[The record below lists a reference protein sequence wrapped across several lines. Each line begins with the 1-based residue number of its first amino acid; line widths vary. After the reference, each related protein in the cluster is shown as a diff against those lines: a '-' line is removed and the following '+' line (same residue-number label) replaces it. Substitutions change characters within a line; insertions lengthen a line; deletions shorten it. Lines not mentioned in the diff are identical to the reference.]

1 MPSTNIP
8 GADNYALQ
16 SVLSAYS
23 DEAYTTAKK
32 LNSTGL
38 VGSNPLINKDTE
50 TFMGQLRWF
59 KPMNPVINVASI
71 VDATPGNR
79 TDYGSEFLNYIKTV
93 RTSGAMKVNM
103 KQVVTQSDGL
113 KKYGRDWGELR
124 AQDTHDGLLSV
135 LKGVAISEALL
146 GTGVASGQA
155 GLGGQTFENDPT
167 DKRYGFYVDLGSAVV
182 TDATAGNM
190 GAQRANAF
198 LNAVG
203 MAYKD
208 YEPEFFYLIVN
219 PAVMASLRSANL
231 IDDDRVQDGNISF
244 NTLFQGKFRLIQTRA
259 NQSLMGAELTKLNTG
274 AGVDIAGTRTS
285 FVCLPGAIAHEELT
299 IPEPVEMDT
308 DPKAYHGGGTTE
320 IWHRWGYVN
329 HPAGY
334 NWAGPSEDFVTN
346 AQYMSVNES
355 GTNMALTD
363 TAATTV
369 NVTGAWT
376 RKTNSALSLAI
387 LPIFHS

>member
-1 MPSTNIP
+1 
-8 GADNYALQ
+8 
-16 SVLSAYS
+16 
-23 DEAYTTAKK
+23 
-32 LNSTGL
+32 
-38 VGSNPLINKDTE
+38 
-50 TFMGQLRWF
+50 
-59 KPMNPVINVASI
+59 
-71 VDATPGNR
+71 
-79 TDYGSEFLNYIKTV
+79 
-93 RTSGAMKVNM
+93 
-103 KQVVTQSDGL
+103 
-113 KKYGRDWGELR
+113 
-124 AQDTHDGLLSV
+124 
-135 LKGVAISEALL
+135 
-146 GTGVASGQA
+146 
-155 GLGGQTFENDPT
+155 
-167 DKRYGFYVDLGSAVV
+167 
-182 TDATAGNM
+182 
-190 GAQRANAF
+190 
-198 LNAVG
+198 